1 MKSNTHKTMHLLA
14 RSKDGSPIVP
24 MTKYGLTMPEEVL
37 RERQCGSEIKT
48 GCTVIA
54 VRPHSDGG
62 DSWQVETG
70 HGLIWVPEKYL
81 EPLIAKLGA

>member
-14 RSKDGSPIVP
+14 RSKDGSPIIP
-24 MTKYGLTMPEEVL
+24 MAKYVLTMPEEVM
-37 RERQCGSEIKT
+37 RERQFGSEIKS
-48 GCTVIA
+48 GCAVIA
-54 VRPHSDGG
+54 VRPHPDGG

-70 HGLIWVPEKYL
+70 YGMIWVPEKYL